1 MKTSSH
7 IFLLFLLTVWGF
19 SCSDFFEV
27 DSKAYLDIEDN
38 RLNTPNDSVYSVF
51 GLLSGMQDIG
61 PVCVLLGE
69 LQADLMDLT
78 PNADLDL
85 REINEHRV
93 SAGNPYL
100 KATAFYRIIN
110 DCNYMIQHMDTLVGD
125 NALLQDYAAAVAI
138 RAWTY
143 LQMSKIYGSVPY
155 FEHCIVDTEEALTAD
170 FPKKTQTELLPLLIA
185 QLQEILHIERPFRRM
200 NTIRVGKMI
209 PGNEFLLGECYL
221 WLNDYENAALWYK
234 RAIEKDEYSYICDDN
249 FSISYEDNGS
259 VSISWFQIFEN
270 SSYARTYENNASIF
284 YDKTY
289 GKSNSLRSLYFG
301 KEGGNKIKPSSAIIE
316 DWIAQPVGST
326 HLDLK
331 RFGDRRGFGCA
342 WVPDNEADENTIRPL
357 INKFASD
364 SVEQNIVIERAAM
377 YHLRYAEAIN
387 RTGRPGLALQMINR
401 GPRPLYLN
409 DSTLVKRSELAGKPE
424 MVNFDHSAYAT
435 SLGIRGRV
443 DLEPYTFDAVLP
455 TLTDSILFVENKIMQ
470 EAALEL
476 AFEGHRWF
484 DLVRVARRRDDPAAF
499 LSEMVCRK
507 FEPGNN
513 PLFPFEA
520 SADKATVKE
529 AIESAGSFF
538 LPLPE

>member
-1 MKTSSH
+1 MKTFLH
-7 IFLLFLLTVWGF
+7 IILLFLLTVWGF
-19 SCSDFFEV
+19 SCSHFFEI
-27 DSKAYLDIEDN
+27 DSGVYLDIEDN

-78 PNADLDL
+78 PSADQDL

-100 KATAFYRIIN
+100 KTTGFYRIIN

-125 NALLQDYAAAVAI
+125 KALLQDYAAAVSI

-155 FEHCIVDTEEALTAD
+155 FEHCILDTDEALTAD
-170 FPKKTQTELLPLLIA
+170 YPLKSQAELLPLLIA
-185 QLQEILHIERPFRRM
+185 QLQDILHIPRPFRRM
-200 NTIRVGKMI
+200 NSIRVGKMI

-234 RAIEKDEYSYICDDN
+234 RAIEKDDYSYICDDN
-249 FSISYEDNGS
+249 FSITYEDNGS

-331 RFGDRRGFGCA
+331 RLGDRRGFGCA
-342 WVPDNEADENTIRPL
+342 WVPDNEAVENTIKPL

-443 DLEPYTFDAVLP
+443 DLEPYTFNAVLP
-455 TLTDSILFVENKIMQ
+455 GLDDSVLFVENKIMQ

-513 PLFPFEA
+513 SLFPFEA
-520 SADKATVKE
+520 SADKATVKA
-529 AIESAGSFF
+529 AIESAGFF

>member
-1 MKTSSH
+1 MKTSLH
-7 IFLLFLLTVWGF
+7 ISLLFLLTVWGF
-19 SCSDFFEV
+19 SCAELFEV
-27 DSKAYLDIEDN
+27 DSRAYLDIEDN

-78 PNADLDL
+78 PNADRDL
-85 REINEHRV
+85 RELNEHKV
-93 SAGNPYL
+93 SPNNPYL
-100 KATAFYRIIN
+100 KATGFYRIIN

-125 NALLQDYAAAVAI
+125 QALLQDYAAAVAI

-170 FPKKTQTELLPLLIA
+170 FPKKTQAELLPVLIA
-185 QLQEILHIERPFRRM
+185 QVQEVLHIPRPFRRM
-200 NTIRVGKMI
+200 NSISVGKMI

-234 RAIEKDEYSYICDDN
+234 RAIEKDNYRFVCDDN
-249 FSISYEDNGS
+249 FSITYEDDGS
-259 VSISWFQIFEN
+259 VILSWFQIFEN
-270 SSYARTYENNASIF
+270 SNYAITYENNASIF
-284 YDKTY
+284 YDNTY
-289 GKSNSLRSLYFG
+289 GKSNSLSSLYFG
-301 KEGGNKIKPSSAIIE
+301 REGSNKIKPSSAIIE
-316 DWIAQPVGST
+316 DWITQPIGT
-326 HLDLK
+326 TNLELK
-331 RFGDRRGFGCA
+331 KLGDRRGLSNA
-342 WVPDNEADENTIRPL
+342 WMPDWEAPENTVRPL

-364 SVEQNIVIERAAM
+364 SVEMNIVIERAAM

-409 DSTLVKRSELAGKPE
+409 DSTLVKRKELAGKPE
-424 MVNFDHSAYAT
+424 VVNFDHSAYAT
-435 SLGIRGRV
+435 SMGIRGRV
-443 DLEPYTFDAVLP
+443 DLEPYTFNADLP
-455 TLTDSILFVENKIMQ
+455 TLEDSVLFVEDKILQ

-484 DLVRVARRRDDPAAF
+484 DLVRVAGRRDDPVAF
-499 LSEMVCRK
+499 VADVVGRK
-507 FEPGNN
+507 FEAGNN

-520 SADKATVKE
+520 SADKATVKA
-529 AIESAGSFF
+529 AIESAGFF